1 VESLDLEAREVLVSP
16 ADPPYYTQV
25 TGDKETEILQVT
37 ASLDFKTTKVH
48 LGRLRVT
55 ETVTG
60 FKKILSAGQKMI
72 GYTPLDLPPQIFET
86 EGIWIEVPPT
96 VQHSA
101 EKQQMH
107 FMGGIHAMEHALI
120 GMMPMLVLCDRNDIG
135 GISYPFHPE
144 VNSAAV
150 FIYDGYP
157 GGVGLCQK
165 GFGDITRL
173 LGQTLQAVAAC
184 DCELGCPSCVHSPKC
199 GSGNRPIDKNS
210 CIFIMQ
216 ELLSGQRGAKPIPL
230 HHSKTAQRSSTA
242 DQKECFDPAEIRYGV
257 FDVET
262 RRSAKEV
269 GGWHRAEKMGISVA
283 VLYVAQENRFYN
295 FEEDAIQQLIDHL
308 FTLDLVVGFNNK
320 RFDNRV
326 LSAYTSRK
334 LNRLPNFDL
343 LDLIKG
349 QLGYRLSLDR
359 LAEHTLG
366 VMKSGDGLQAL
377 QWFKEGKMELLT
389 RYCRQDVEIT
399 RDLFLYGLAHKH
411 LLFQNKAGKVVRLPV
426 NFDRD
431 IAALLLQY

>member
-1 VESLDLEAREVLVSP
+1 
-16 ADPPYYTQV
+16 
-25 TGDKETEILQVT
+25 
-37 ASLDFKTTKVH
+37 
-48 LGRLRVT
+48 
-55 ETVTG
+55 
-60 FKKILSAGQKMI
+60 
-72 GYTPLDLPPQIFET
+72 
-86 EGIWIEVPPT
+86 
-96 VQHSA
+96 
-101 EKQQMH
+101 
-107 FMGGIHAMEHALI
+107 
-120 GMMPMLVLCDRNDIG
+120 
-135 GISYPFHPE
+135 
-144 VNSAAV
+144 
-150 FIYDGYP
+150 
-157 GGVGLCQK
+157 
-165 GFGDITRL
+165 
-173 LGQTLQAVAAC
+173 
-184 DCELGCPSCVHSPKC
+184 
-199 GSGNRPIDKNS
+199 
-210 CIFIMQ
+210 MQ
-216 ELLSGQRGAKPIPL
+216 ELLSGKRGTKPIPL

-431 IAALLLQY
+431 IAAVLLQY